1 MSSIRRKRN
10 IQKIENEFTSQQ
22 LEEALFDSTL
32 QVIVFLKRYPDDE
45 ARIPPEDGES
55 GNDDEDSS
63 SSSSSDSS

>member
-10 IQKIENEFTSQQ
+10 IQKIESEFTSQQ

-32 QVIVFLKRYPDDE
+32 QVIVFLKRSPDDE
-45 ARIPPEDGES
+45 ARIPSEDGES
-55 GNDDEDSS
+55 NEDEYSS